1 MKTMIKVITLMLMS
15 MLLVVACGNM
25 AVEPEVPPTPEPSP
39 LPGDPDETTAPVP
52 PEDEMDARIPD
63 ELQELAERMMADLS
77 DRAEV
82 SREAISVVEVE
93 TVTWSDGSLGCP
105 QPDMGYTMAL
115 EPGYRVI
122 LGVDGKE
129 FHYHTRGTVDFV
141 YCENPPENNG
151 TVPSEE
157 M

>member
-1 MKTMIKVITLMLMS
+1 MKTMMKVIALMLMS
-15 MLLVVACGNM
+15 MLLVVACGET

-39 LPGDPDETTAPVP
+39 LPLEPDDTAAPEL

-63 ELQELAERMMADLS
+63 ELQDLAERMMADLS
-77 DRAEV
+77 DRAAV
-82 SREAISVVEVE
+82 SRDAISVVEVE
-93 TVTWSDGSLGCP
+93 SVTWSDGALGCP

-115 EPGYRVI
+115 EPGYRLI
-122 LGVDGKE
+122 LSADGKE